1 MVEYVGATLALI
13 AAVAI
18 AAQVIFVRVGT
29 EQGDPID
36 VLTVVLTISTA
47 IVVAIAAVLYYP
59 SYRLTTESTLAFVGA
74 GITGTFLGMIAYY
87 ASIQRLGASRTEP
100 LKASMPLYATLF
112 AVVLLDERVT
122 AGNLAGVVL
131 IVAGIVLISWE
142 SRTNAVAGVRDSPKT
157 LALPLL
163 AAALFGV
170 EPILAKVGLAAGTPP
185 MVGLAIKT
193 VVALAALV
201 GYLGWRG
208 SLSGIGDRVKRNLG
222 WYLAAAVTYTVFL
235 VAFYLGLEAAP
246 VVVVIPI
253 FQTSPLFVILLSA
266 VFLRRLERVTPRL
279 VAGASVVIAGAVVV
293 TIYG

>member
-1 MVEYVGATLALI
+1 MVEFVGATLALL

-29 EQGDPID
+29 EEGDPLD
-36 VLTVVLTISTA
+36 VLAVVLTISTI
-47 IVVAIAAVLYYP
+47 IVVAIAAALYYP
-59 SYRLTTESTLAFVGA
+59 SYRLTTASLLAFAGA

-87 ASIQRLGASRTEP
+87 GSIQRLGASRTEP
-100 LKASMPLYATLF
+100 LKASMPLYATIF
-112 AVVLLDERVT
+112 AVVLLGERVT
-122 AGNLAGVVL
+122 AGNVAGVVL
-131 IVAGIVLISWE
+131 IVAGIALISWE
-142 SRTNAVAGVRDSPKT
+142 SRTNAVAGVRESPWT
-157 LALPLL
+157 LALPLV
-163 AAALFGV
+163 AAMFFGV
-170 EPILAKVGLAAGTPP
+170 EPILAKVGLAEGTPP

-193 VVALAALV
+193 LAALAALV

-208 SLSGIGDRVKRNLG
+208 SLSGLRGRVRQNRR
-222 WYLAAAVTYTVFL
+222 WYLAAGVAYTVFL

-266 VFLRRLERVTPRL
+266 VFLRRMERITPRL
-279 VAGASVVIAGAVVV
+279 VAGASVVIAGAAVV